1 MLIGFFLPWTTV
13 SCAGMSVVTFTGYQL
28 ASGIQMNT
36 GGGIQQVGG
45 APDLWWLVVAAIAAL
60 VITVAVT
67 PRQAAAVLSSF
78 AGVAGFID
86 ILAVYRGFH
95 EQSSQVLS
103 VTTDVGFW
111 LSLLGLLLIVVG
123 GAIGLG

>member
-1 MLIGFFLPWTTV
+1 
-13 SCAGMSVVTFTGYQL
+13 
-28 ASGIQMNT
+28 MNT

-60 VITVAVT
+60 VITVVVT
-67 PRQAAAVLSSF
+67 PRKMAAFLSSL
-78 AGVAGFID
+78 AGLAGFID
-86 ILAVYRGFH
+86 ILAVYRGFN
-95 EQSSQVLS
+95 EQSSQLVS

-111 LSLLGLLLIVVG
+111 ISLLGLLLIVVG